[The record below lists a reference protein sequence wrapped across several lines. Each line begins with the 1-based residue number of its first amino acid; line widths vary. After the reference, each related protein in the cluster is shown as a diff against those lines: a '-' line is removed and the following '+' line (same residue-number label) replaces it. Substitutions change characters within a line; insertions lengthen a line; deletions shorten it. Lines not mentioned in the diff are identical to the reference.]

1 MSLAMSNFMN
11 ETEILKK
18 KTSFEKIKLPRLHR
32 ILIKKNKT
40 MICFKKKCKQE
51 I

>member
-32 ILIKKNKT
+32 ILIKK
-40 MICFKKKCKQE
+40 KKKKETCG
-51 I
+51 IFSYM